1 MRNFYLSYP
10 ICQIVSS
17 KLSWSHYERLSL
29 SARNKNKDLH
39 HPEYTK
45 RAPHAP
51 EQTYRRISLRRSVWC
66 SFSVQLQPRQ
76 SLGGTA
82 SAFIHF

>member
-29 SARNKNKDLH
+29 SARDKNKDLH

-45 RAPHAP
+45 RG
-51 EQTYRRISLRRSVWC
+51 SLSNVGAAHIK
-66 SFSVQLQPRQ
+66 SS
-76 SLGGTA
+76 
-82 SAFIHF
+82 